1 MRSITFMYITVTR
14 QDMKKA
20 AFVSLKSTDS
30 IYELKNIFEG
40 MVWLQEVS
48 LHRLTISSP
57 RPFLIL
63 YKY

>member
-1 MRSITFMYITVTR
+1 MCITVTR
-14 QDMKKA
+14 QDIETT
-20 AFVSLKSTDS
+20 AFVSLKSADS
-30 IYELKNIFEG
+30 IYELKNFFEG

-63 YKY
+63 YTY

>member
-1 MRSITFMYITVTR
+1 MYITVTR

-63 YKY
+63 